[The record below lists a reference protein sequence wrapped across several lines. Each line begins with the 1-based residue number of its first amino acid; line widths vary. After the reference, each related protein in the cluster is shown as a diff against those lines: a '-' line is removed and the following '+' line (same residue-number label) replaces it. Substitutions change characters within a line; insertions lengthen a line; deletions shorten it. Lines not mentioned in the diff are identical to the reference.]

1 MLQALLKNA
10 GVFRPIGLNFSIGCF
25 CCGAGA
31 NTKSTNKANERIADK
46 TNQLNYQMWQEQK
59 QYDYDKWKEE
69 LAYNSPSAQRKR
81 FEEAGINPNL
91 AIAQISGGNAESAAT
106 SGNRPDAIAAQMQ
119 NPAEEVSQYSN
130 NLQNIAGGFNNLSRT
145 FQQNQLDAAQTRA
158 VSVDADIQS
167 IERNYRAAQLEATIN
182 KLVKDGQLS
191 EEQANN
197 LRVNT
202 FINSATAGS
211 QIQQKQYEAENAQK
225 QGRVL
230 DSVAELNLTNKIQ
243 SEVQTEI
250 LRTELRYL
258 PRKSQVEIQKDL
270 SEISVNA
277 ANALLLGEQRKLV
290 VEQVKT
296 QVESTLSAKTD
307 NKIKKDTVKA
317 VTNRIINEANTS
329 AVQYKQAKMQYHEE
343 HGNFPNQVIHQ
354 FGSYVK
360 SVSPLSHGK

>member
-25 CCGAGA
+25 ACGAGA

-106 SGNRPDAIAAQMQ
+106 SGNRPDAIAAQML

-191 EEQANN
+191 EEQAKN

-202 FINSATAGS
+202 FINSATADS
-211 QIQQKQYEAENAQK
+211 QIMQKQYEAVNAQK
-225 QGRVL
+225 QGKVL
-230 DSVAELNLTNKIQ
+230 DSVAELNLTNKVQ
-243 SEVQTEI
+243 SQVQTQI

-258 PRKSQVEIQKDL
+258 PRKLQVEIQKDL

-277 ANALLLGEQRKLV
+277 ANSLLLGESRNLVREQLKLRFRLLC
-290 VEQVKT
+290 QLRLIIRLKN
-296 QVESTLSAKTD
+296 ST
-307 NKIKKDTVKA
+307 IEA
-317 VTNRIINEANTS
+317 VTDRIFSEAGIAGAQSERSQRENYMDFHGDGINAWRTRH
-329 AVQYKQAKMQYHEE
+329 AVT
-343 HGNFPNQVIHQ
+343 
-354 FGSYVK
+354 
-360 SVSPLSHGK
+360 GK

>member
-1 MLQALLKNA
+1 MLQVLLKNA

-25 CCGAGA
+25 ACGAGA
-31 NTKSTNKANERIADK
+31 NTKATNSSNERITDK

-59 QYDYDKWKEE
+59 DYDYQKWKEE

-91 AIAQISGGNAESAAT
+91 AIAQMNAGNAESAAS

-119 NPAEEVSQYSN
+119 NPAEEVSQYSQ

-191 EEQANN
+191 EEQAKN

-202 FINSATAGS
+202 FINSATADS
-211 QIQQKQYEAENAQK
+211 QIKQKQYEAENALK
-225 QGRVL
+225 QGKVL

-243 SEVQTEI
+243 SEVQTNI

-258 PRKSQVEIQKDL
+258 PRKLQVEIQKDL
-270 SEISVNA
+270 SDISVNA
-277 ANALLLGEQRKLV
+277 ANALLLGEQRSLV
-290 VEQVKT
+290 REQVRT
-296 QVESTLSAKTD
+296 QVEATLSAKTD
-307 NKIKKDTVKA
+307 NKIKRDTVKA
-317 VTNRIINEANTS
+317 VTDKIFYEAGVAGAQSERQQKENMLDFHDP
-329 AVQYKQAKMQYHEE
+329 VYYNMWRGR
-343 HGNFPNQVIHQ
+343 HGVTGN
-354 FGSYVK
+354 
-360 SVSPLSHGK
+360 

>member
-1 MLQALLKNA
+1 MLQALLKSA

-31 NTKSTNKANERIADK
+31 NTKATNKSNERITDK

-69 LAYNSPSAQRKR
+69 LAYNTPSAQRKR
-81 FEEAGINPNL
+81 FEQAGINPNL
-91 AIAQISGGNAESAAT
+91 AIAQMNGGNAESAAT
-106 SGNRPDAIAAQMQ
+106 SGNRPDAIAAEMQ

-191 EEQANN
+191 EEQAKN

-202 FINSATAGS
+202 FINSATADS
-211 QIQQKQYEAENAQK
+211 QIKQKQYEAENAEK
-225 QGRVL
+225 QGKVL

-243 SEVQTEI
+243 SVVQTQI

-258 PRKSQVEIQKDL
+258 PRKLQVEIQKAL

-277 ANALLLGEQRKLV
+277 ANALLLGTQRKLV
-290 VEQVKT
+290 AEQVKT
-296 QVESTLSAKTD
+296 QVESTFAARTD
-307 NKIKKDTVKA
+307 NKIKEDTAQAITDK
-317 VTNRIINEANTS
+317 IIYEAGVAGAQSTR
-329 AVQYKQAKMQYHEE
+329 AQKELQED
-343 HGNFPNQVIHQ
+343 
-354 FGSYVK
+354 FGSIPSQIIHLSGRYLK
-360 SVSPLSHGK
+360 NLSPLGK

>member
-1 MLQALLKNA
+1 MLQALLKSA

-31 NTKSTNKANERIADK
+31 NTKATNNANERIADK

-69 LAYNSPSAQRKR
+69 LAYNTPSAQRKR

-91 AIAQISGGNAESAAT
+91 AIAQMNGGNAESAAT
-106 SGNRPDAIAAQMQ
+106 SGNRPDAIAAEMQ
-119 NPAEEVSQYSN
+119 NPADEVSQYSN

-182 KLVKDGQLS
+182 KLVKEGQLS
-191 EEQANN
+191 EEQAKN

-202 FINSATAGS
+202 FINSATADS
-211 QIQQKQYEAENAQK
+211 QIKQKQYEAENAQK
-225 QGRVL
+225 QGKVL
-230 DSVAELNLTNKIQ
+230 DSVAELNLTNKVQ
-243 SEVQTEI
+243 SQVQTQI
-250 LRTELRYL
+250 LRTELKYL
-258 PRKSQVEIQKDL
+258 PRKLQVEIQKNL

-277 ANALLLGEQRKLV
+277 ANALLLGVERSLV
-290 VEQVKT
+290 REQVRT
-296 QVESTLSAKTD
+296 QVEATLSAKTD
-307 NKIKKDTVKA
+307 NKIKHDTVQA
-317 VTNRIINEANTS
+317 VTDKIFYEAGIAGAQSERHQRENW
-329 AVQYKQAKMQYHEE
+329 MDF
-343 HGNFPNQVIHQ
+343 HGDEVGQRSWRVR
-354 FGSYVK
+354 
-360 SVSPLSHGK
+360 HGMKGD